1 MFLNNFEYYYTQKTV
16 ISLSKQSRIVIA
28 GFHLGLN
35 LLEVLTVCSAVLSIP
50 MLLN

>member
-1 MFLNNFEYYYTQKTV
+1 MFLNDFEYYYTQKTV

-35 LLEVLTVCSAVLSIP
+35 LLEVLTVWSAVLSIP